1 MAEIALVR
9 GDTLQLS
16 ISSIKTQAGNQ
27 INVQSN

>member
-1 MAEIALVR
+1 MSEISMVR

-16 ISSIKTQAGNQ
+16 ISSIKTQEGNQ

>member
-1 MAEIALVR
+1 MSEISMVR

-16 ISSIKTQAGNQ
+16 IDSIKTQEGNQ